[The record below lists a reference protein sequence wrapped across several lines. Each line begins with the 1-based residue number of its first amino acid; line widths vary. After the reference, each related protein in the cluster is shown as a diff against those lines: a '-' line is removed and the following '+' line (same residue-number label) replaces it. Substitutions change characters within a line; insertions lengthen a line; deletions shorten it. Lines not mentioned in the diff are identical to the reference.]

1 MYPKYNLLHYTYTV
15 PRKCYR
21 GRHSEVLITI
31 TVTPIIAVMLGNA
44 WCLCWVMLTSDAR
57 YNAAYDTQQEHLP
70 PIMTHKHGRWR
81 LCTPLYVAVVL
92 CRSSL
97 HISPHVHA
105 GNEPTRSF
113 TVPGEGHYLGKS

>member
-44 WCLCWVMLTSDAR
+44 RCLSWVMLTSDAR
-57 YNAAYDTQQEHLP
+57 YNAAYDTQQEHHG
-70 PIMTHKHGRWR
+70 IMGRR
-81 LCTPLYVAVVL
+81 FPDGGLLKY
-92 CRSSL
+92 R
-97 HISPHVHA
+97 
-105 GNEPTRSF
+105 
-113 TVPGEGHYLGKS
+113 K